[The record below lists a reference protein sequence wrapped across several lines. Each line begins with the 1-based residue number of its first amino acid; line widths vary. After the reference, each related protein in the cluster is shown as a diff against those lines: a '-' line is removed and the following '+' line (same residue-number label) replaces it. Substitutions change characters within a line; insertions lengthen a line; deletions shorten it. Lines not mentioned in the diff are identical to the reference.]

1 MKMSGRSKTPFQKRM
16 RNRKA
21 VSGLLVASMLCTL
34 APAAVVA
41 APEDVKAK
49 VAYTDVSDKAWYKEA
64 VDYVSD
70 EGLLVGVSDNKF
82 GPDTNVTRAMVAAVM
97 WRQCGAPKNDG
108 VSDFADVD
116 RNSWY
121 SQAVTWGAEQGL
133 VAGYSAEKFGP
144 NDPVTREQLVSFIQR
159 FSAKQ
164 GMDTSVK
171 DPAVLDQYTDAE
183 QVGSWSKDAVAWAL
197 ENKVISG
204 VADKKLVPRANAS
217 RAQYAAILMRSEATI
232 DTDMNLAY
240 YSDVSY
246 YHNGEIITVDEKD
259 GETASGAPI
268 PAKAVLV
275 GDGYILAV
283 AYTDEEV
290 AKIEKLL
297 DTAEDYQDYDLQGTT
312 MIPAFV
318 DAHSHIEMVDQNFD
332 ASPSAGVTSLQ
343 ALIDIGKRDFNTW
356 INDHEFDDAYGPIEP
371 GGKFWFVTNGFDNT
385 AFKEAEFG
393 KEPYAM
399 PTKEILDEIST
410 EYPIV
415 YIHASSHL
423 GALNSLAMQMLEQ
436 AVAASPQLKAY
447 ANPDANWDKDANGE
461 HTGIVRENGF
471 FVLAAMQVLWNPQA
485 NRTPSASGVLAN
497 AMDVYASNGIAT
509 GISGSNG
516 GDRNAVMAGIP
527 EDERILDMTG
537 LIAYDQHDAV
547 LGTTPTA
554 DSTYNKIGV
563 KHGAVKLFL
572 DGSPQGKTA
581 WFQEDKD
588 DPSGG
593 GYYRGPDET
602 VLTNEDENTQWWWGE
617 KEGKK
622 VSTEQLTEQ
631 FTTLMKKGI
640 QFHAHAN
647 GTAAIQQYIDAYR
660 NALVNCGV
668 DLKDKKQVAAMQDK
682 IRAVIIHSQTIT
694 QKQLQECKE
703 LGLNISFFTDHVYYY
718 GDYHMFS
725 TLGPVRGQIISPM
738 ADALADGMDI
748 NVTMHQDS
756 PVAPPNMLFSI
767 FNAANRITRDGQA
780 IGRGSADGSS
790 DNDSRIKDLTN
801 KQYDTR
807 DERVEAYE
815 AMKCVTINSAW
826 QNFEEDEKGSISVGK
841 QADFAVLLTNPL
853 SDAFLNLD
861 PEIVQKG
868 GFVIETI
875 NNDRVIYEAE

>member
-1 MKMSGRSKTPFQKRM
+1 MIGRSKTPFQKRM

-21 VSGLLVASMLCTL
+21 VSTVLVFSMLCTL
-34 APAAVVA
+34 APAAIVA
-41 APEDVKAK
+41 APKDEKAK
-49 VAYTDVSDKAWYKEA
+49 VSYTDVSDKAWYKDA
-64 VDYVSD
+64 VNYVSD
-70 EGLLVGVSDNKF
+70 EGLLVGVTANKF

-116 RNSWY
+116 RNTWY

-133 VAGYSAEKFGP
+133 VAGYGADKFGP

-159 FSAKQ
+159 FSARQ
-164 GMDTSVK
+164 GEDTSVK
-171 DPAVLDQYTDAE
+171 DPAVLDQYSDTA
-183 QVGSWSKDAVAWAL
+183 QVGSWSKDAMAWAL

-204 VADKKLVPRANAS
+204 VADKKLAPRANAS
-217 RAQYAAILMRSEATI
+217 RAQYAAILMRIGATI
-232 DTDMNLAY
+232 DKELNLAN
-240 YSDVSY
+240 YSEVTY
-246 YHNGEIITVDEKD
+246 YHNGEIITVDEKA
-259 GETASGAPI
+259 GEKASGDPI
-268 PAKAVLV
+268 SAKAVLV

-283 AYTDEEV
+283 AYTDKEV
-290 AKIEKLL
+290 AEIEKLL
-297 DTAEDYQDYDLQGTT
+297 ETAEDYQDYDLQGTT

-343 ALIDIGKRDFNTW
+343 ALIDIGKQDFDTW
-356 INDHEFDDAYGPIEP
+356 VNDHEFDEEYGPIQP

-393 KEPYAM
+393 KKPYAM

-410 EYPIV
+410 DYPIV

-461 HTGIVRENGF
+461 YTGIVRESGF
-471 FVLAAMQVLWNPQA
+471 YVLAAMQVLWSPQA

-537 LIAYDQHDAV
+537 LIDYAQYDAV
-547 LGTTPTA
+547 MGNTATA
-554 DSTYNKIGV
+554 DSTYNKNGV

-581 WFQEDKD
+581 WFQEDPN

-602 VLTNEDENTQWWWGE
+602 VLTNEDENTKWWWGE

-631 FTTLMKKGI
+631 FTALMKKGV

-694 QKQLQECKE
+694 QKQLKECKE

-767 FNAANRITRDGQA
+767 FNAANRITRDGQP

-790 DNDSRIKDLTN
+790 DNDYRIKDLTN

-826 QNFEEDEKGSISVGK
+826 QNFEEEEKGSISVGK
-841 QADFAVLLTNPL
+841 QADFAVLSMNPL
-853 SDAFLNLD
+853 SGDFLNLA
-861 PEIVQKG
+861 PEEVQKG

-875 NNDRVIYEAE
+875 NNDRVIYAAE